1 MYTPLDR
8 MPYLPITD
16 RPRIKWPND
25 ARVAFWV
32 APNVEHYDI
41 CRPLM
46 ENEIRGRAR
55 PIRMCR
61 TTHISITGIGSA
73 FGECCKSLM
82 RTRFA
87 APSR

>member
-8 MPYLPITD
+8 MPYLPMTD
-16 RPRIKWPND
+16 RPQINGRTMRALPFGSLRTSNITS
-25 ARVAFWV
+25 
-32 APNVEHYDI
+32 I

-61 TTHISITGIGSA
+61 ITHISITEMGRLLA
-73 FGECCKSLM
+73 N
-82 RTRFA
+82 A
-87 APSR
+87 ASP